1 VYGEEHRDTT
11 MAELSSIVIVSV
23 ALLVAVL
30 IVLGGISLW
39 DTLR

>member
-1 VYGEEHRDTT
+1 

>member
-1 VYGEEHRDTT
+1 
-11 MAELSSIVIVSV
+11 MAELSSTVIVFV